1 MLCYLSYKALLS
13 LAARLFYTRP
23 QLCAEAMQSPR
34 GSCDNSTESRHP
46 PSPTKRCVLIGHSH
60 LLNGR
65 PPQSPK
71 ALGRAGRLAWRP
83 KEYAARAAWLR
94 FRVCVLNLRLGS
106 ALSTPPRATGC
117 WT

>member
-1 MLCYLSYKALLS
+1 MLHYLSYKALLS

-23 QLCAEAMQSPR
+23 QLCAEAKQSPT
-34 GSCDNSTESRHP
+34 GSCDDSTESRRP
-46 PSPTKRCVLIGHSH
+46 PRPTTRCVLFGHGR
-60 LLNGR
+60 LLSGR
-65 PPQSPK
+65 PPKSPK

-94 FRVCVLNLRLGS
+94 FRVCVLKPRLGS